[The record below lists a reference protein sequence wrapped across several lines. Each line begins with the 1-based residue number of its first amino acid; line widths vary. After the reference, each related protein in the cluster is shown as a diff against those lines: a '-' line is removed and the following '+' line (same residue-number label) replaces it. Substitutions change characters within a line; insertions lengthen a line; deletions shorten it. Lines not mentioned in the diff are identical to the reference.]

1 MATNGDEAGPSS
13 APQQAQQPAEPVPE
27 PVDLAIH
34 PSGIVPKLQV
44 RQPTNSRSFSLK
56 FN

>member
-1 MATNGDEAGPSS
+1 MLLSAVMADEGQPST
-13 APQQAQQPAEPVPE
+13 APAAQAQEAQPE

-44 RQPTNSRSFSLK
+44 RISSFP
-56 FN
+56 